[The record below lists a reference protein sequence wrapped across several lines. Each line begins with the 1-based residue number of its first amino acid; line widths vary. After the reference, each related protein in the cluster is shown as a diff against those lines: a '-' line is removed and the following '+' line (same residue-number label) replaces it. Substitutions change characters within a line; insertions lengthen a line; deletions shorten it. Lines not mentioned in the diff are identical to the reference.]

1 MGQDRRRGLP
11 LQRTLEVAEQE
22 QARMQAAE

>member
-1 MGQDRRRGLP
+1 MGQDRRRGLS